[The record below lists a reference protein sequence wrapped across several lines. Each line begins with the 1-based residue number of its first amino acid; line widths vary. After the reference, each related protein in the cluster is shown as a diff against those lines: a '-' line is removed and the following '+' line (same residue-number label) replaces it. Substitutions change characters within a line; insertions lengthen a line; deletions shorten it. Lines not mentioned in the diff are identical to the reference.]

1 MSGTDP
7 TGHRAGR
14 HFLQIPGPTNVPD
27 RVLRAL
33 SRPTIDHR
41 GPEFR
46 DLAMGLL
53 ADVRHV
59 FQTTDPVLIFPG
71 SGTGVW
77 ESTLVNTC
85 APGGRILMF
94 DMGHFARLWAR
105 MARELGLDVEVV
117 DLDWRAGVTPA
128 DVTAALAEERFH
140 AVAIVHNETSTGFTT
155 DLAGIRRAID
165 ASGQDPLLFVDA
177 VSSLASIDLRHDEWG
192 IDVTVASSQKG
203 LMLPPGLGFAAVSD
217 RARAVAASGAGVRR
231 SYWDWE
237 AMFAANDKG
246 SFPYTPAT
254 NLLYGLREAIDLLD
268 AEGLDRV
275 FARHEHLAGMTRVA
289 VEHWGLE
296 ILATDPARR
305 SNSCTS
311 VVMPDGHD
319 ADRLRDVILEHYD
332 LSLGGGLSDL
342 AGTVFRIGHLGDLNE
357 LTLAGTLA
365 GVEGGLRRCGVPITP
380 GGVEAAIAH
389 GIG

>member
-1 MSGTDP
+1 MTGTDQ

-41 GPEFR
+41 GQEFR
-46 DLAMGLL
+46 ELATGLL
-53 ADVRHV
+53 ADVRTV

-85 APGGRILMF
+85 APGDRILMF
-94 DMGHFARLWAR
+94 DGGHFARLWAN
-105 MARELGLDVEVV
+105 MARDLGLDVEVV
-117 DLDWRAGVTPA
+117 DVDWRVGPTPD
-128 DVTAALAEERFH
+128 DVTTALDAGTFH
-140 AVAIVHNETSTGFTT
+140 AVAIVHNETSTGVTT
-155 DLAGIRRAID
+155 DLSGVRRAID

-217 RARAVAASGAGVRR
+217 RARAVSAGGAGMPR

-237 AMFAANDKG
+237 TMFAANDKG

-275 FARHEHLAGMTRVA
+275 FARHEHLAGMTRAA
-289 VEHWGLE
+289 VGHWGLE
-296 ILATDPARR
+296 VFATDPASR
-305 SNSCTS
+305 SNSCTT
-311 VVMPDGHD
+311 VLLPDGHD
-319 ADRLRDVILEHYD
+319 ADRLRQVILEHYD

-342 AGTVFRIGHLGDLNE
+342 AGTVFRIGHLGDLND
-357 LTLAGTLA
+357 LMLAGTLA
-365 GVEGGLRRCGVPITP
+365 GVEGGLRRSGVPITT